1 MDKLTWT
8 GVSMVT
14 LLSAM
19 GCGGPGPS
27 DASPSGEGPA
37 ATSFAGTGSTP
48 APSVVSIQGVVY
60 APDGSSLSRVSVC
73 LEDSSTCGT
82 SGDDGSFTLPGAP
95 ANEFVPLTFQKEG
108 FLPSLRVVQTQTS
121 DVVFVMSEIL
131 SPAAPSQT
139 FMGAATD
146 PSKGNIAFF
155 VVSPDPQPAP
165 RISVT
170 MLGTGGSAP
179 TYLGADGSPDVNA
192 TTGSTGGFVNVPAG
206 IYVIQFGHAGTTCT
220 ASDANGYPLTVGQ
233 QAGEVT
239 LIVPVAAGYVTTPV
253 SVSCVSTQ

>member
-1 MDKLTWT
+1 MNTLTWT

-19 GCGGPGPS
+19 GCGGAGPS
-27 DASPSGEGPA
+27 DTTPSGDAPA
-37 ATSFAGTGSTP
+37 ASSLAGTGSTP
-48 APSVVSIQGVVY
+48 AQSAVSIQGVVY

-82 SGDDGSFTLPGAP
+82 SGDDGSFTLPGAA
-95 ANEFVPLTFQKEG
+95 ANQFVPLTFQKEG
-108 FLPSLRVVQTQTS
+108 FLPSLRVVETQTS
-121 DVVFVMSEIL
+121 DVVFLMSQIL
-131 SPAAPSQT
+131 SPAAPPQT

-146 PSKGNIAFF
+146 PNKGSIAFF

-165 RISVT
+165 RVSVT
-170 MLGTGGSAP
+170 MLGTGASAA

-192 TTGSTGGFVNVPAG
+192 TTGSIGGFVNVSAG
-206 IYVIQFGHAGTTCT
+206 LYELQFGHAGATCT